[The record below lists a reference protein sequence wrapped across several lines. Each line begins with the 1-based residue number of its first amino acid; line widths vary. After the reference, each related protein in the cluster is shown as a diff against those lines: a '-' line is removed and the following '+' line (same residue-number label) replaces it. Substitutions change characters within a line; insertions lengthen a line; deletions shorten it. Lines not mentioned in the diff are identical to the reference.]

1 MSRVAPQHSV
11 LSWHVKGW
19 NLLYYILL
27 LIHTHFS
34 LTFFWCC
41 HLCIIVVLNI
51 TCVGPVYADG
61 CYCPVKSV
69 SDWLKEFGCRRSYN
83 QINSDLEPFPRVN
96 FTELRKTAL
105 QKFNHPGSMSIC
117 SYVVKDNQVMVK

>member
-1 MSRVAPQHSV
+1 VEFTAQNIVALNIVAPT
-11 LSWHVKGW
+11 
-19 NLLYYILL
+19 YI
-27 LIHTHFS
+27 FS
-34 LTFFWCC
+34 LKF
-41 HLCIIVVLNI
+41 VLVMLFVYYNCLKI
-51 TCVGPVYADG
+51 TRIGPVYADG

-69 SDWLKEFGCRRSYN
+69 SDWLKQFGCRSLYN

-117 SYVVKDNQVMVK
+117 NYVVKDNQVMVK